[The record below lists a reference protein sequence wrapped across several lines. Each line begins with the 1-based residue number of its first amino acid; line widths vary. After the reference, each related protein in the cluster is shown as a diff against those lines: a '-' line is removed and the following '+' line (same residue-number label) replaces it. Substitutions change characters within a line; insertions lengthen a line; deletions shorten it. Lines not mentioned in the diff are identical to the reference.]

1 MKSAEPTRPPLV
13 SVIVANYNGAAYLG
27 DSLRSAL
34 AQNLTDLEII
44 VSDDASSD
52 GSTAIV
58 RRLMAED
65 GRIRLITSDVRRGPA
80 AARNSALASARG
92 KWLAVLDSDDMM
104 HPARLETLTDLA
116 EQDSADI
123 VADDLLVFD
132 SDHVAPPKPLLR
144 GKFAR
149 TPFSIDIP
157 TYIRLSHLYGT
168 GPSLGYLKPVI
179 RARLLKGISY
189 DERLR
194 IGEDY
199 HLILRLLLAGA
210 RYRVYPLLY
219 YFYRKHPSSVSH
231 RLDTVALSA
240 LRAADAALID
250 DGSYGDQWLVG
261 AARARLR
268 SIDAASAFEGL
279 LDALRMKDYVSA
291 LRTMARHPRTIR
303 LLKFPIGARLSRLF
317 AVQPAS
323 SPSTR
328 QVCVI
333 SRQRVVGR
341 TNGSSVY
348 LLELVGAL
356 ARRGLDVH
364 FLSPSPATLGR
375 WPYLLPS
382 DELSVFESYRVRGT
396 WRFGRCLVSTDP
408 SRAVR
413 AAFAILDKILVNSGI
428 LASPMSSR
436 APYSVAQPLT
446 REDQLFIAR
455 HAPRCSDFLI
465 ADYCFLTEAL
475 PYALRPDAQSAVIM
489 HDLFSSRASQFDALK
504 SKDSVALL
512 SEDEECEK
520 LAAADCI
527 LAIQADEAAVV
538 KAHLPDH
545 HVMVVRMAAKP
556 VAEPAPGDDDTVL
569 FVGSDAAPNVD
580 GVRWFI
586 ERCWPLIRAQR
597 PNALFH
603 VAGTVSQTFGPPPEG
618 VFYLGHVHDLGP
630 LYNRAGVVVS
640 PLRVGSGLKIKL
652 IQALEL
658 GKAVVATSATLQGVA
673 DRLTDAIHWADESEA
688 FAAAVVSLMNDA
700 KTRISLAKRSLDTLA
715 RHFSPDQS
723 YGPFV
728 EYVYRTSTPP
738 RTAKTAL
745 SRQLVGPH
753 AR

>member
-1 MKSAEPTRPPLV
+1 MKPVEPTRPPLI

-27 DSLRSAL
+27 DSLRSARSQTL
-34 AQNLTDLEII
+34 ADLEII
-44 VSDDASSD
+44 VSDDASTDDSA
-52 GSTAIV
+52 AIV
-58 RRLMAED
+58 KRLIAED
-65 GRIRLITSDVRRGPA
+65 DRIRLITSDVRRGPGAARNTALA
-80 AARNSALASARG
+80 AARG
-92 KWLAVLDSDDMM
+92 EWLAVLDSDDMM
-104 HPARLETLTDLA
+104 HPARLETLMDLA
-116 EQDSADI
+116 ERDSADI

-132 SDHVAPPKPLLR
+132 SDHVTPPKALLR
-144 GKFAR
+144 GKWAR
-149 TPFSIDIP
+149 APFSIDVP
-157 TYIRLSHLYGT
+157 TYIRLSHLYGA
-168 GPSLGYLKPVI
+168 GPSLGYLKPMI
-179 RARLLKGISY
+179 RARLLKGIRY
-189 DERLR
+189 DESLR

-199 HLILRLLLAGA
+199 HLILRLLLSGA

-231 RLDTVALSA
+231 RLDKAVLSA
-240 LRAADAALID
+240 LRAADTALME
-250 DGSYGDQWLVG
+250 DGSYVDRRLVS

-268 SIDAASAFEGL
+268 SIDAASAFERL

-291 LRTMARHPRTIR
+291 LQTMARHPRTFP
-303 LLKFPIGARLSRLF
+303 LLKFPIGAKLSRLF
-317 AVQPAS
+317 AAQPAAS
-323 SPSTR
+323 TSTR

-356 ARRGLDVH
+356 AGRDLDVH

-408 SRAVR
+408 SRAAR
-413 AAFAILDKILVNSGI
+413 AAFAVLDQMLVNSGI
-428 LASPMSSR
+428 LARPVSSR
-436 APYSVAQPLT
+436 APYSVAEPLT

-465 ADYCFLTEAL
+465 ADYCFLTDAL

-489 HDLFSSRASQFDALK
+489 HDLFSSRASQFDAVQ
-504 SKDSVALL
+504 SKDSVAVL
-512 SEDEECEK
+512 SEHEECEK
-520 LAAADCI
+520 LGAADCI

-538 KAHLPDH
+538 TAHLPH
-545 HVMVVRMAAKP
+545 RQVMVVQMAAKP

-569 FVGSDAAPNVD
+569 FVGSGAAPNVD

-630 LYNRAGVVVS
+630 LYSRAGVVVS

-673 DRLTDAIHWADESEA
+673 DRLTDAVYRADESEA

-700 KTRISLAKRSLDTLA
+700 KARISLAKRSLDTLA
-715 RHFSPDQS
+715 RHFSPEQC
-723 YGPFV
+723 YGRFV
-728 EYVYRTSTPP
+728 EHVDTASTPRTTAKKVYRG
-738 RTAKTAL
+738 TAR
-745 SRQLVGPH
+745 SIY
-753 AR
+753 

>member
-1 MKSAEPTRPPLV
+1 MKPVEPTRPPLI
-13 SVIVANYNGAAYLG
+13 SVIVANYNGAAYLD
-27 DSLRSAL
+27 DSLRSARAQTL
-34 AQNLTDLEII
+34 ADLEII
-44 VSDDASSD
+44 VSDDASTD
-52 GSTAIV
+52 GSIAIV
-58 RRLMAED
+58 KRLMAED
-65 GRIRLITSDVRRGPA
+65 ERIRLITSDVQRGPA
-80 AARNSALASARG
+80 AARNSALACARG
-92 KWLAVLDSDDMM
+92 EWLAVLDSDDMM

-132 SDHVAPPKPLLR
+132 TNHVAPPKALLR
-144 GKFAR
+144 GKWAR
-149 TPFSIDIP
+149 APFSIDVR
-157 TYIRLSHLYGT
+157 TYIRVNHLYGA
-168 GPSLGYLKPVI
+168 GPSLGYLKPLI
-179 RARLLKGISY
+179 RARLLEGIRY
-189 DERLR
+189 DESLR

-199 HLILRLLLAGA
+199 NLILRLLLAGA

-219 YFYRKHPSSVSH
+219 YFYRRHPSSVSH
-231 RLDTVALSA
+231 RLDKDVLSA
-240 LRAADAALID
+240 LRAADTALMEAC
-250 DGSYGDQWLVG
+250 VG
-261 AARARLR
+261 PRLMDVVQARLR
-268 SIDAASAFEGL
+268 SIDAASAFETL
-279 LDALRMKDYVSA
+279 LDALRAKDYAAA
-291 LRTMARHPRTIR
+291 LQTIARHPRTLL
-303 LLKFPIGARLSRLF
+303 LLKFPILARLSRLF
-317 AVQPAS
+317 AARPAS
-323 SPSTR
+323 STSNR

-348 LLELVGAL
+348 LLELAGAL
-356 ARRGLDVH
+356 AGRGLAVH

-396 WRFGRCLVSTDP
+396 CRFGGCLVSTDP

-413 AAFAILDKILVNSGI
+413 AAFAVLDKILVNSGI
-428 LASPMSSR
+428 LARPMSSR

-475 PYALRPDAQSAVIM
+475 PYALRPDAKSAVIM
-489 HDLFSSRASQFDALK
+489 HDLFSSRASQFDILN
-504 SKDSVALL
+504 SKDSVAVL

-520 LAAADCI
+520 LGAADCI
-527 LAIQADEAAVV
+527 MAIQADEAAVV
-538 KAHLPDH
+538 TAHLPH
-545 HVMVVRMAAKP
+545 RQVMVVQMAAKP

-569 FVGSDAAPNVD
+569 FVGSGAAPNVD

-586 ERCWPLIRAQR
+586 ERCWPLIRTQR

-630 LYNRAGVVVS
+630 LYSRAGVVVS

-658 GKAVVATSATLQGVA
+658 GKAVVATSVTLQGVA
-673 DRLTDAIHWADESEA
+673 DRLTDAVHRADGSEA

-715 RHFSPDQS
+715 RHFSPEQS

-728 EYVYRTSTPP
+728 EHVYTASTPP
-738 RTAKTAL
+738 TTAKTVP
-745 SRQLVGPH
+745 SRQL
-753 AR
+753 A